1 MDFWAQHKDFVL
13 KILAGVGIFLVALL
27 ARSITYGD
35 DLEKELRTNAS
46 LAAKIRST
54 EVAPMA
60 QIQAV
65 QQDKARLLKNAK
77 DITAHVGWNLSD
89 EEVLKQTLLRRIL
102 RCTRKYGSMNENDLN
117 RVVEDFRSALREDLN
132 GGFGQLRLNVRQ
144 QLVDEASEKD
154 IKVAEGIGYAD
165 VNEVQSDELIQY
177 LLELELVAR
186 VVRYAI
192 DAAVDKIEEIR
203 ITGSQGTRG
212 PLQPIP
218 GANPDF
224 LQEYEVKVTFSG
236 SQKAALKV
244 LDRLEQEAPCVTLRG
259 LKATRLK
266 RPENHLSVELTMLA
280 TAANPDKDFAAAPE
294 KKP

>member
-54 EVAPMA
+54 EVAPLT

-65 QQDKARLLKNAK
+65 QQDKARLLGNAK
-77 DITAHVGWNLSD
+77 AIAAQVGWNLSD

-132 GGFGQLRLNVRQ
+132 GGFGQLRLSVRQ
-144 QLVDEASEKD
+144 DLVDEASQKD
-154 IKVAEGIGYAD
+154 IKVEEGIGYGN

-192 DAAVDKIEEIR
+192 DAPVDKIEEIR

-224 LQEYEVKVTFSG
+224 LQEYEVTVKFSG
-236 SQKAALKV
+236 SQPAALKV
-244 LDRLEQEAPCVTLRG
+244 LDRLEQEAPRVTLKG

-280 TAANPDKDFAAAPE
+280 TAANPEVAFAE